1 VAQVGQQDD
10 KVENRAR
17 TGATTWPIGRARAAA
32 GGFFPHSGFAIPAQI
47 RQWAA
52 SEIAAG
58 RLLPWLAVAYGF
70 GIVLYFTAEREPAL
84 WAASGLGAFATAI
97 AIVARRS
104 RLGFPT
110 ALAFAAV
117 TAGFAGA
124 TLHTAW
130 IAHPVLGRPAWSVAV
145 TGFVEAREERERSDR
160 IVVRAQTIAGPR
172 LAVALERVRVAV
184 RRGDAP
190 AVGSFATLK
199 VNLSP
204 PLQPL
209 RPGGYDF
216 ARDMYFSGIG
226 ASGFALGGIKTEAPP
241 VKAGAWLRYAAAVDG
256 MRDEIDKRIRAVI
269 PGDEGAIASALI
281 TGKRDAVTPAVKDA
295 FYVSSLAHVLAIA
308 GFHMA
313 VVTGLVF
320 FFVRGG
326 LALIPSLAS
335 RWPIKKWAAAGALAA
350 ATYYL
355 VLAGA
360 NVATQRAFVM
370 VAVVLV
376 GVMVDR
382 PALTFRTLSFAAVAI
397 LTLAPQAVLTP
408 SFQLSFAA
416 TLALI
421 AAYQYGLPWH
431 PKAGTAFG
439 ARMALWGGREIAAI
453 AFTSLVAGLAT
464 TPYAAYNFYRLAPY
478 GVLANLLAMPVV
490 SAWVMP
496 MGILGVLTLPLGFDA
511 VFWRLMGEGI
521 DWIIAVV
528 LWVAQLP
535 GAVGRIHAFAA
546 GNLAV
551 RITEPFAGA
560 YEQIKLDFN
569 AAAERLQETVE
580 AIAAAAREVAGAS
593 SEISGGTTDLSQRT
607 EAQSVALEKTSAS
620 MEEISA
626 TVKQNAE
633 NAQHASQ
640 LTATTRDVA
649 DRGNAVVTRTIAS
662 ISGIAESSHKIADI
676 IGVIDEIAHQT
687 NLLALN
693 AAVEAA
699 RAGEAGRGFAVVA
712 AEVRNL
718 AQRSSQAAKDI
729 KTLITGSSGQVKE
742 GVDLVN
748 QAGAALDE
756 VVASIKKAAE
766 IVADIARASTEQA
779 AGLAQINDALTKMDE
794 VNQQNSALVEE
805 SAAAAKTLETQ
816 AAAMADQVG
825 FFHLGDDSQIMPP
838 KPLLKRL
845 HA

>member
-1 VAQVGQQDD
+1 
-10 KVENRAR
+10 
-17 TGATTWPIGRARAAA
+17 
-32 GGFFPHSGFAIPAQI
+32 
-47 RQWAA
+47 
-52 SEIAAG
+52 
-58 RLLPWLAVAYGF
+58 
-70 GIVLYFTAEREPAL
+70 
-84 WAASGLGAFATAI
+84 
-97 AIVARRS
+97 
-104 RLGFPT
+104 
-110 ALAFAAV
+110 
-117 TAGFAGA
+117 
-124 TLHTAW
+124 
-130 IAHPVLGRPAWSVAV
+130 
-145 TGFVEAREERERSDR
+145 
-160 IVVRAQTIAGPR
+160 
-172 LAVALERVRVAV
+172 
-184 RRGDAP
+184 
-190 AVGSFATLK
+190 
-199 VNLSP
+199 
-204 PLQPL
+204 
-209 RPGGYDF
+209 
-216 ARDMYFSGIG
+216 
-226 ASGFALGGIKTEAPP
+226 
-241 VKAGAWLRYAAAVDG
+241 
-256 MRDEIDKRIRAVI
+256 
-269 PGDEGAIASALI
+269 
-281 TGKRDAVTPAVKDA
+281 
-295 FYVSSLAHVLAIA
+295 
-308 GFHMA
+308 
-313 VVTGLVF
+313 
-320 FFVRGG
+320 
-326 LALIPSLAS
+326 
-335 RWPIKKWAAAGALAA
+335 
-350 ATYYL
+350 
-355 VLAGA
+355 
-360 NVATQRAFVM
+360 
-370 VAVVLV
+370 
-376 GVMVDR
+376 
-382 PALTFRTLSFAAVAI
+382 
-397 LTLAPQAVLTP
+397 
-408 SFQLSFAA
+408 
-416 TLALI
+416 
-421 AAYQYGLPWH
+421 
-431 PKAGTAFG
+431 
-439 ARMALWGGREIAAI
+439 
-453 AFTSLVAGLAT
+453 
-464 TPYAAYNFYRLAPY
+464 
-478 GVLANLLAMPVV
+478 MPVV

-511 VFWRLMGEGI
+511 VFWRLMGDGI